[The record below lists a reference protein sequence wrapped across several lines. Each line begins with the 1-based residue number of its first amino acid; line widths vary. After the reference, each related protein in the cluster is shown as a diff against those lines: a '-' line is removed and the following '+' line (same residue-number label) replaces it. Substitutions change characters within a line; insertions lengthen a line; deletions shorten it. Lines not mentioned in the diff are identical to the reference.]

1 MGMVMERWC
10 PTQPVLGVFLMSD
23 MSDLEGWIIIIVI
36 IGSIVAGIYNG
47 LHPSYDSGDDDRDP
61 SCTHARYC

>member
-1 MGMVMERWC
+1 
-10 PTQPVLGVFLMSD
+10 LGVFLMSD